1 MSRSRKPSTP
11 KTPKPPKRPEPP
23 PEPLDSDD
31 DEPGFYIPTIAS
43 IIERK
48 RKEKGE

>member
-23 PEPLDSDD
+23 PEPLED